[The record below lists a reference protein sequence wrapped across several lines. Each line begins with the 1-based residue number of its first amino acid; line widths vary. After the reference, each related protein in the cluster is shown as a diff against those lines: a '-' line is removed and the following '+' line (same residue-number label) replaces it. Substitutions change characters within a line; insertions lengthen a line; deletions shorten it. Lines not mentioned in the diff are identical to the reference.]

1 MLGGVV
7 GEDAQHRLPLP
18 PHPAPHVHRQHHRHL
33 LHLWVSQSPILTQT
47 KIRIFLYERR
57 SEYIHSKFLIQTNIL
72 INVRIKNILD

>member
-1 MLGGVV
+1 MLGGVVV

-47 KIRIFLYERR
+47 KIRISFYMKEDP
-57 SEYIHSKFLIQTNIL
+57 NIFVANL
-72 INVRIKNILD
+72 